1 VGPVPTTAEP
11 LIGVGVQ
18 RVVAVA
24 QSTLSDAAPVAAF
37 LTVTTWVVP
46 VAPVAPV
53 SPFGPCGS
61 VSPV

>member
-1 VGPVPTTAEP
+1 VPTTAEP

-46 VAPVAPV
+46 VAGGTGVAL
-53 SPFGPCGS
+53 GPCGS